1 MHTVGKLGGVALG
14 LLLLAG
20 MPACGKKEVKPTA
33 DMLRAREVRE
43 AVERLEKAY
52 VERDPARFLQGIA
65 PHYPEREALERAVRR
80 AATVYDQIELHL
92 TITLIRLAED
102 QAHVSVQWDG
112 RWREAGTGKEA
123 LEKGGVVLTLQG
135 ADLRVTKI
143 EGESPFTPF
152 LPGSPRL

>member
-1 MHTVGKLGGVALG
+1 MRSLGILIG
-14 LLLLAG
+14 LLLGFSLLAG
-20 MPACGKKEVKPTA
+20 TPACGKKEVKPTA
-33 DMLRAREVRE
+33 DMLKAREVRE

-65 PHYPEREALERAVRR
+65 PNFPERDILERAVRR
-80 AATVYDQIELHL
+80 AATAYDRIELHL